1 MVVFIRKVIMMIMIR
16 IIMTRNGGFIE
27 KSYINDNDQAN
38 TDKEMV
44 VLMRK
49 VIMIIV
55 IRIVLTG

>member
-1 MVVFIRKVIMMIMIR
+1 MIMIR

-27 KSYINDNDQAN
+27 KSYIDDNDKAN

-55 IRIVLTG
+55 IRIILTGEWSL